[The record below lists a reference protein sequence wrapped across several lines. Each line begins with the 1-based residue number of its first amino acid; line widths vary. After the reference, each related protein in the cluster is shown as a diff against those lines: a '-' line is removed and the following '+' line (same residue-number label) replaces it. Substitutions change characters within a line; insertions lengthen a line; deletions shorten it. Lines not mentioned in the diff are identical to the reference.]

1 MVVVAEINEGELRE
15 ARIRNIQCEL
25 FTTRCCEPVGQMK
38 RIIYQ
43 THLNHCR
50 QQTLVYIRMDLHNIY
65 FTAVSRLASLHI

>member
-1 MVVVAEINEGELRE
+1 MVVVAEINEGEPYKVH
-15 ARIRNIQCEL
+15 IRKIQSEL

-50 QQTLVYIRMDLHNIY
+50 QQTFIRMDLY
-65 FTAVSRLASLHI
+65 TMFVSRWFLVLASLHF

>member
-1 MVVVAEINEGELRE
+1 MAVVAEINEGETYKV
-15 ARIRNIQCEL
+15 RIRKIQSEL

-50 QQTLVYIRMDLHNIY
+50 QQTLVHVWIY
-65 FTAVSRLASLHI
+65 TIFASRRFLV